1 MSWKT
6 RAENGRLEAKGDD
19 RTDQQKIGAFL
30 KELRKEKNLTQEKL
44 AEKLNVTSRTVSR
57 WETGVNL
64 PDLSLLVELADFYGV
79 DIREIIDGERKSETM
94 EPETKETLLK
104 VSDYAAADKKR
115 TVKKTKRRMTALWCV
130 VIVFVLFCTLT
141 LNLIFGN
148 PVSKALAV
156 HNAETILNIRFGR
169 EVYRVASARY
179 ADYWL
184 EDQEYSVRCE
194 MPGSPDSGFTM
205 TFGMFGNYRSD
216 NYNGVV
222 LQKGSVLNRVN
233 REYHEIV
240 LAAMD
245 DPQDGITID
254 YCYGSVFTGDNE
266 ENGPQFP
273 HLSADQVELDQVF
286 DYREIG
292 RKYGEVVVALE
303 ETDLSADRIASLL
316 MQMKAHLNRQG
327 VEFQAISL
335 SLTDRSSASRR
346 GEGKGYDIAA
356 VWDFPCDQIYETG
369 LVQRVAAAMDAE

>member
-44 AEKLNVTSRTVSR
+44 AEKLNVTGRTVSR

-115 TVKKTKRRMTALWCV
+115 TVKKTKRRVTALWCA

-156 HNAETILNIRFGR
+156 HNAETVLNIRFGR

-216 NYNGVV
+216 NYNRAV
-222 LQKGSVLNRVN
+222 LQKGNVLGRISEEYNAVVTQAMESLNRQ
-233 REYHEIV
+233 
-240 LAAMD
+240 M
-245 DPQDGITID
+245 D
-254 YCYGSVFTGDNE
+254 YCYGEVLTGDNE
-266 ENGPQFP
+266 SDGPTLP
-273 HLSADQVELDQVF
+273 HLTAEQVEPDQVF
-286 DYREIG
+286 EYQKIG
-292 RKYGEVVVALE
+292 AQYGKVVVE
-303 ETDLSADRIASLL
+303 MEDTDLSAENIASLL
-316 MQMKAHLNRQG
+316 LQIKNHLNGRNVRFYG
-327 VEFQAISL
+327 ISL
-335 SLTDRSSASRR
+335 ILLDRSSAVRN
-346 GEGKGYDIAA
+346 GEGHGYDCAA

-369 LVQRVAAAMDAE
+369 LVQRVAEAMDAE